1 MNPEELF
8 VEATRAEDS
17 EAHVRALSEDSLR
30 ELYGYCEDN
39 NIQSDVWTDCLMEIG
54 RRFLEG
60 RKF

>member
-8 VEATRAEDS
+8 LAATRAADTAE
-17 EAHVRALSEDSLR
+17 HVRALSEDSLR

-39 NIQSDVWTDCLMEIG
+39 NIQSDVWSDCLIEIG